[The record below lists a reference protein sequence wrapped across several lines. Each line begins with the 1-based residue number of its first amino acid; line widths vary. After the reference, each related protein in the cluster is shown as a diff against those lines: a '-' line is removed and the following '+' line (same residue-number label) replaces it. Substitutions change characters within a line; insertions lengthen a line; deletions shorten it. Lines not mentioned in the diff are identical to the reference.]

1 MQNIPTRASINSGLK
16 KLEMHLKAA
25 ADIVKTTHLNA
36 GYSHAAETASI
47 VIPGVNPLQEGTVR
61 HRKVA
66 RNVAHKKA
74 KQGKKRSRRH
84 LQQKL
89 STSLIL
95 SHSPSQQMAKL
106 QQLHNRQPSKVQV
119 HPPLQPPLSH
129 KQILTRHT

>member
-66 RNVAHKKA
+66 HNVAHKKT
-74 KQGKKRSRRH
+74 QNRGRRGVAD
-84 LQQKL
+84 
-89 STSLIL
+89 TC
-95 SHSPSQQMAKL
+95 
-106 QQLHNRQPSKVQV
+106 NRNSAPA
-119 HPPLQPPLSH
+119 
-129 KQILTRHT
+129 